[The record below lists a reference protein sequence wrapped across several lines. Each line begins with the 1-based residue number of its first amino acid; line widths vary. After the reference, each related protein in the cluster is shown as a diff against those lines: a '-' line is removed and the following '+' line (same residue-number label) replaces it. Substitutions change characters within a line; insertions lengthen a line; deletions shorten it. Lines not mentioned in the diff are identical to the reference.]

1 MRRRLTV
8 TQRQTIT
15 KATCLLLGIA
25 LLASVFYAIPYVA
38 RALPRPNTRK
48 AYSIFGGT
56 TVMAEEKP
64 SFSLGLGISNSQKPE
79 IDELEESQSTPSEES
94 TQPEESNPPENEP
107 EPEIPTQPGDNDLP
121 VFSNNLSWYS
131 IGEKAELNLINKTNF
146 EVDLNDYL
154 KKSFPVKGT
163 IPKNSP
169 LVLIVHTHGTES
181 YLNSGKEYYSP
192 DEPFRSEKKE
202 KTVVHIGDVLETEL
216 ISLGIPVLHDET
228 MYDKNDYSHSY
239 INAQK
244 GITKILSENPSIKFV
259 IDIHRDSVFD
269 ASGRNIKPLTTI
281 EGKKCAQ
288 LMLVVGTNQG
298 GANHPNWREN
308 LTVATHLQQKMNN
321 LYPTLARPINLR
333 TSAFNQALTKGS
345 LILEVGSCG
354 NTVEEAENAI
364 MFFAKAYAKIIKEN
378 MG

>member
-8 TQRQTIT
+8 TQRQAIT
-15 KATCLLLGIA
+15 KGVCLLLGII
-25 LLASVFYAIPYVA
+25 LLASVFYAIPQVVKT
-38 RALPRPNTRK
+38 LPRPNAK
-48 AYSIFGGT
+48 KINSIFGGT
-56 TVMAEEKP
+56 TVMAEETP
-64 SFSLGLGISNSQKPE
+64 NLSLGSGLQMSTEPE
-79 IDELEESQSTPSEES
+79 IEPEPTPSEPSDE
-94 TQPEESNPPENEP
+94 TTEPENEP
-107 EPEIPTQPGDNDLP
+107 EPEIPSSPGKDDLP

-131 IGEKAELNLINKTNF
+131 VGEKAELNLINKTDFN
-146 EVDLNDYL
+146 VNLNDYL
-154 KKSFPVKGT
+154 KKSFPITGK
-163 IPKNSP
+163 IPESSP

-181 YLNSGKEYYSP
+181 YLASGKDYYSP

-202 KTVVHIGDVLETEL
+202 KTVVHIGSVLKTEL
-216 ISLGIPVLHDET
+216 ESLGIPVLHDET
-228 MYDKNDYSHSY
+228 MYDKGDYSHSY
-239 INAQK
+239 IHAQK
-244 GITKILSENPSIKFV
+244 GITKILADNPTIKFV

-269 ASGRNIKPLTTI
+269 SSGRNIKPLTTI

-298 GANHPNWREN
+298 GTYHPNWQSN
-308 LTVATHLQQKMNN
+308 LTVATHLQQKMNE

-354 NTVEEAENAI
+354 NTIEEAENAI
-364 MFFAKAYAKIIKEN
+364 RLFAKSYAETIKEN